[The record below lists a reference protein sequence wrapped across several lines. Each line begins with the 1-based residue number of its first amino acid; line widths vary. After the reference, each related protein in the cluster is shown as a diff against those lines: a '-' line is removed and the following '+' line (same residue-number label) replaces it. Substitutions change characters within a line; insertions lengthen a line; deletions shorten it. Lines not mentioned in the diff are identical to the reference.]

1 MKIHS
6 RLETAIKLLLYL
18 SGSFGYSLNEIME
31 KFSVSERTAYR
42 YLLTLKNAGFVID
55 NNSGYYKVEKDI
67 GEGKSLSDLL
77 HFSEEEAWILSKA
90 IHSIDDTMGIKNDL
104 VKKLY
109 SLYDFGRVAQPII
122 KKEYSENIHNI
133 INAIKEKKQLLLRD
147 YKSANSNIV
156 RDRLVEPVSFTTNF
170 ISIWCYELESRENKL
185 FKTARI
191 GKSEILQ
198 KKWRNESEHQ
208 PGNVDVFR
216 MSSFDSLPVKLRLS
230 LRAANLL
237 CEEYPLAEK
246 YLLPENDNHFIFET
260 SVCSYEG
267 VGRFVMGLLDE
278 VEILETEDFKNHI
291 KEKLEKSGFKYFTV
305 RI

>member
-1 MKIHS
+1 M
-6 RLETAIKLLLYL
+6 
-18 SGSFGYSLNEIME
+18 NEIKE

-42 YLLTLKNAGFVID
+42 YLHILKEVGFLVERT
-55 NNSGYYKVEKDI
+55 NGYYKVNKNE
-67 GEGKSLSDLL
+67 GEGKSISDLL

-90 IHSIDDTMGIKNDL
+90 IHSIDDSVGIKNDL

-122 KKEYSENIHNI
+122 KKEYSENIHSI
-133 INAIKEKKQLLLRD
+133 ITAIKEKKQILLRK

-170 ISIWCYELESRENKL
+170 ISIWCYEPESRENKL

-191 GKSEILQ
+191 GKTEILQ
-198 KKWRNESEHQ
+198 KKWQNEPEHR
-208 PGNVDVFR
+208 PGKVDVFR
-216 MSSFDSLPVKLRLS
+216 MSSFDSFPVKLRLS

-260 SVCSYEG
+260 GVCSYEG

-278 VEILETEDFKNHI
+278 LEILETEAFKKYI
-291 KEKLEKSGFKYFTV
+291 KEKLNNSGF
-305 RI
+305 